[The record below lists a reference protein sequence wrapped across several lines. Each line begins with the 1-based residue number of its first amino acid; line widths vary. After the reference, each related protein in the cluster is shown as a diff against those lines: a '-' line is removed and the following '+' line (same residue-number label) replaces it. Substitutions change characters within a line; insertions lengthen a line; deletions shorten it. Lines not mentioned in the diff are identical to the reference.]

1 MPILE
6 KIVVQ
11 DYRNI
16 TLQELTFSPNIN
28 CISGNNGEGKTNL
41 LDAIWYLSMTKS
53 AVSPSSDRYNF
64 RFGTDA
70 FAIAGS
76 YRMENGTVSTFSV
89 RSDASGQKRFVRDDK
104 AYPKISA
111 HIGKI
116 PIVMISP
123 SVGSL
128 ISESGEERRRFANT
142 VLSQMDPTY
151 LAGMMQYNKYLQQRN
166 RMLKDGISDP
176 DLFAVTDHK
185 LAELARPLY
194 EARLRLA
201 EELQPVVS
209 AYYATVSGGA
219 ETVEIAYRSDL
230 AKGDLAT
237 LLSETIERDRI
248 LHFTGCGLQR
258 DEFVFTM
265 NGHPI
270 RRAGSQGQQKSFL
283 VALKFAQ
290 YEIMKR
296 RYGGVP
302 PILILDD
309 AFDKLDMTR
318 IANLIA
324 MVAGNDF
331 GQIFISDSNKVRLS
345 LIVDKITD
353 ECRYYVA
360 EAGSF
365 RPLDVN
371 RDGTDLPR

>member
-16 TLQELTFSPNIN
+16 ALQELTFSPNIN
-28 CISGNNGEGKTNL
+28 CISGDNGQGKTSL

-53 AVSPSSDRYNF
+53 AVSPTSNRFNF

-70 FAIAGS
+70 FAISGS
-76 YRMENGTVSTFSV
+76 YRMENGTVSVFSV
-89 RSDASGQKRFVRDDK
+89 RSDAAGQKRFVRDDK
-104 AYPKISA
+104 AIPKISA
-111 HIGKI
+111 HIGKL
-116 PIVMISP
+116 PIVMVSP
-123 SVGSL
+123 ADGSL

-166 RMLKDGISDP
+166 RLLRDGIADP
-176 DLFAVTDHK
+176 ELFAVTDQK
-185 LAELARPLY
+185 LSDLARPLS
-194 EARLRLA
+194 EARKRLA
-201 EELQPVVS
+201 EELEPLVAS
-209 AYYATVSGGA
+209 YYESVSGGA
-219 ETVEIAYRSDL
+219 ETVGISYRSDL
-230 AKGDLAT
+230 EKGELAELLAGT
-237 LLSETIERDRI
+237 LDRDRA
-248 LHFTGCGLQR
+248 LRYTGCGLQR
-258 DEFVFTM
+258 DEFIFSM

-360 EAGSF
+360 EAGAF